1 MRQHVITSNSPIDWT
16 NFMTPEDKEDYKKS
30 QEFRDWLNEMLSSNI
45 ANITFTKKDGTKRVM
60 KCTRNFGVIPTDQH
74 PKNGSVESTSACR
87 VFDVEK
93 QEWRSFVYENV
104 ERFEYDI

>member
-1 MRQHVITSNSPIDWT
+1 MITSNSPIDWT
-16 NFMTPEDKEDYKKS
+16 NFMKPEDKEDYKKS
-30 QEFRDWLNEMLSSNI
+30 QEFRDWLNEMLSINV

-60 KCTRNFGVIPTDQH
+60 QCTRDFSIIPTDHH
-74 PKNGSVESTSACR
+74 PKNTSVESTTACR